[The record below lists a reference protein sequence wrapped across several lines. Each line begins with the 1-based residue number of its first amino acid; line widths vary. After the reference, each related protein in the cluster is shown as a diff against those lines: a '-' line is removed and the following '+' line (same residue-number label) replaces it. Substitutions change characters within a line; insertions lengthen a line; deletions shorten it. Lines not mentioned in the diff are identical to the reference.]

1 MPLVLATPNRTL
13 KHERAAGF
21 FVIGERINP
30 SGNQKIQTA
39 LGNSD
44 WESVAEEAFAQLNAG
59 AQAVDLNVGLA
70 TEAFMR
76 CAVRAMEGR
85 GAGPL
90 ALDNVS
96 PDVLKAGLSESRG
109 RVLLNSVKGD
119 DVSIGKL
126 LPVIAE
132 RKIPF
137 IGLAIGDKGI
147 PASWKERVEIA
158 GKMISRAE
166 DFGIPKQ
173 DIVIDCVSLPLRY
186 YPDSISET
194 LEAVRAVRESFGV
207 WTCLGISNVS
217 FGLKQRSEVNAA
229 FLRLALS
236 AGLDAGLLN
245 PLDEEVMRAA
255 RLEPAGLPVPAD
267 IEQFKEKYYANNG

>member
-13 KHERAAGF
+13 KHDRGAGF

-30 SGNQKIQTA
+30 SGNQKIQNA

-44 WESVAEEAFAQLNAG
+44 WETLAEEAFAQLNAG

-137 IGLAIGDKGI
+137 IGLAMGDKGI

-158 GKMISRAE
+158 GKLISRAG

-194 LEAVRAVRESFGV
+194 LEAVRAVRENFGV

-217 FGLKQRSEVNAA
+217 FGLKQRSEINAA

-255 RLEPAGLPVPAD
+255 RLEPAGSPVRAD
-267 IEQFKEKYYANNG
+267 IEQFKEKYYANNS